1 MTIISSLIFITL
13 FTHISTPFE
22 LHAFQPISIFL
33 TNSFLLIYLRFD
45 PKKRVNQVIKI
56 YGYILLIVSVLN
68 TLYYTTR
75 AWQGEMSFI
84 ENFPPISGMTILTMT
99 LIMLMIPEKLN
110 KLIILTW
117 TLNALPVLL
126 LLATHPE
133 ELQTP
138 RGYDLLFLFG
148 PASLLVLL
156 IIPYQR
162 SLKSHMDKIH
172 FDLKNSRE
180 EADRDFLTDVFNRRG
195 LNSWLNELEDNS
207 QISIMLID
215 IDHFKSIN
223 DKFGHDIG
231 DHVLIEFASRLRTVY
246 HGTHALA
253 RWGGEEF
260 IVVIVNSTRD
270 KIQIVSEM
278 FRTALSQ
285 LPYKEV
291 GKITAS
297 IGVSQVNSIDGF
309 STMVKEADTALY
321 IAKNHGRDQVV
332 MYTGSL
338 TKDLLSDLAP
348 EKN

>member
-1 MTIISSLIFITL
+1 
-13 FTHISTPFE
+13 
-22 LHAFQPISIFL
+22 
-33 TNSFLLIYLRFD
+33 
-45 PKKRVNQVIKI
+45 
-56 YGYILLIVSVLN
+56 
-68 TLYYTTR
+68 
-75 AWQGEMSFI
+75 MSFI